1 MTTFNIGTQNAAS
14 INNVGGDMV
23 IEGGLHASA
32 QWSYELRNELVRAS
46 EELAR
51 LPIPR
56 TVRAKADDALLS
68 AAAEA
73 GNGKPDKRRI
83 ADLLARAI
91 NTLKE
96 AGALT
101 AAGNSLLESLRR
113 AASLLGPVGAA
124 VLALL

>member
-1 MTTFNIGTQNAAS
+1 MTTFSIGTQNAAS

-32 QWSYELRNELVRAS
+32 SWSYELRGEIARARNELDRLPVPDGVRA
-46 EELAR
+46 LAD
-51 LPIPR
+51 
-56 TVRAKADDALLS
+56 TALS
-68 AAAEA
+68 AAADA
-73 GNGKPDKRRI
+73 ANGKPDKGRI
-83 ADLLARAI
+83 AHLLGTTI

-101 AAGNSLLESLRR
+101 AAGASFLDPLKR
-113 AASLLGPVGAA
+113 AASLLGPVGAT